1 MSDAPVENTVRDVCA
16 FESFDIV
23 LAYLKTLFELVLA
36 PNWWYASNSDLEYIR
51 SPKNVQEAWFRVVEI
66 GSSGPDD
73 TKRMITSAVW
83 LGVYP
88 CAALPPPLPPSPTD
102 NDKRHRHTT
111 ALPPAAHCAPR
122 GARCGP
128 VRAARLLTRRTRVHV
143 SPQATLRRSAA
154 GQPQGTANTSYSAP

>member
-1 MSDAPVENTVRDVCA
+1 MTDVPVENTVRDVCV

-36 PNWWYASNSDLEYIR
+36 PNWWYASNSDLAYIR

-73 TKRMITSAVW
+73 TKEMITSALW

-88 CAALPPPLPPSPTD
+88 CAALPPPLPPPPPPTD
-102 NDKRHRHTT
+102 DDERHCHTT
-111 ALPPAAHCAPR
+111 ARPTAAHRPPRTGPRTARVSQNGYTRAPH
-122 GARCGP
+122 
-128 VRAARLLTRRTRVHV
+128 LL
-143 SPQATLRRSAA
+143 
-154 GQPQGTANTSYSAP
+154 G

>member
-1 MSDAPVENTVRDVCA
+1 MSDAPVENTVRDVGA
-16 FESFDIV
+16 FKSFDIV

-36 PNWWYASNSDLEYIR
+36 PNWWYASNSDLAYIR

-73 TKRMITSAVW
+73 TKEMITSALW

-102 NDKRHRHTT
+102 SDKRHRHTT
-111 ALPPAAHCAPR
+111 ALPPAAHHAPR

-128 VRAARLLTRRTRVHV
+128 VWAAHSRVSHAPNARAVSGYMSDPLHVLLPYWPWTIR
-143 SPQATLRRSAA
+143 A
-154 GQPQGTANTSYSAP
+154 